1 MKKHI
6 DLILLVVAII
16 ASISLTLSFGYDL
29 GFKDAEMRQEII
41 ERHIENGDD
50 NNNIQFLWNDDEE
63 SIPDEGSLIKIEG
76 FDENIVLIGP
86 VE

>member
-50 NNNIQFLWNDDEE
+50 NNKIQFLWNDDEE
-63 SIPDEGSLIKIEG
+63 SIPAEGSLIKIEG